1 MSAPGPADLQLLS
14 LPRLAAVGNTSL
26 AVLSPLYPV
35 LQPDYIYEY
44 NFFSDSPQDVSL
56 HIEDINLQR
65 VMTVSICDSDVI
77 KLDFVI
83 YLEAGEAGGHGG
95 ELEPLLSPGE
105 LSSRVSNK

>member
-35 LQPDYIYEY
+35 LQPDYIYKY
-44 NFFSDSPQDVSL
+44 DFFSDSPPPQDVSL

-77 KLDFVI
+77 KLDPTWT
-83 YLEAGEAGGHGG
+83 L
-95 ELEPLLSPGE
+95 
-105 LSSRVSNK
+105 